1 LAAVARQRRS
11 LPPPSPPETRTI
23 GQLVAE
29 TIRLYGERFWPS
41 LALGVSVAALDA
53 IVVPL
58 PRLYQFAAAAGAG
71 EILMTASYIGASVI
85 VSGTRP
91 PRRALW
97 NGFLTGVLV
106 WPPAALLPLAFAFFG
121 NIYIALLGFVVP
133 SLAWLAY
140 VGLAVPAAVI
150 ERIGV
155 RRAIGRGME
164 LSSVDFFHAFGS
176 LGTLVFCYF
185 LTRETLYFL
194 LRGAARNEAYTAA
207 FLADI
212 VISPMLF
219 LGAALL
225 YVDQR
230 ARLDKVL
237 ERATERRPD
246 ADLHPAEHAD
256 GAGGADAEVEP
267 RPAARGES

>member
-1 LAAVARQRRS
+1 LAAVARQRRP
-11 LPPPSPPETRTI
+11 LPPPAPPETRTI

-29 TIRLYGERFWPS
+29 TVRLYGDRFWPS
-41 LALGVSVAALDA
+41 ITLGLSVAALDA

-71 EILMTASYIGASVI
+71 EILMTAAYIGASVI

-91 PRRALW
+91 TQRAVI
-97 NGFLTGVLV
+97 NGFLVGILV
-106 WPPAALLPLAFAFFG
+106 WPAAALLPLAFAFFG
-121 NIYIALLGFVVP
+121 NIYIALLGFLVP

-140 VGLAVPAAVI
+140 VGLSVPAAVI

-164 LSSVDFFHAFGS
+164 LASVDFFHAFGS
-176 LGTLVFCYF
+176 LGTLVFVYF

-194 LRGAARNEAYTAA
+194 LRGAAKNEAYTAA
-207 FLADI
+207 FLADV

-225 YVDQR
+225 YVDQA
-230 ARLDKVL
+230 ARLDKVRRRAI
-237 ERATERRPD
+237 ERSPD
-246 ADLHPAEHAD
+246 ADLHPVEHAD
-256 GAGGADAEVEP
+256 GAGSSDAEVEP
-267 RPAARGES
+267 RSAARGES